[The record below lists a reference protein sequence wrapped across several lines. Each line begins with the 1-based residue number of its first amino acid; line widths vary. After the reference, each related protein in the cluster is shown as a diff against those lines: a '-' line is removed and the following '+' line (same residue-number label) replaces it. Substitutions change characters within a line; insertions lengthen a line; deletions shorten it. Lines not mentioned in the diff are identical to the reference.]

1 MIDPVNVKLPTRRV
15 TINLDQDLLA
25 IFKAEA
31 LRGGPP
37 YQVAINQALRA
48 YLHSR
53 EASEQERAVRVVLT
67 ALDDAAV
74 RRKLRSSADGDGAE
88 RRALP
93 SVSSADS
100 RCQFSTKVATALGWR
115 TFSTEENA
123 LPVARHVEPRLAAN
137 VH

>member
-1 MIDPVNVKLPTRRV
+1 MTSTTRKVRSPRRRPAGEIPQDVSALEGWRRARQVIDPVNAKLPTRRV

-67 ALDDAAV
+67 ALDDAVV
-74 RRKLRSSADGDGAE
+74 RRKLRSI
-88 RRALP
+88 R
-93 SVSSADS
+93 
-100 RCQFSTKVATALGWR
+100 
-115 TFSTEENA
+115 
-123 LPVARHVEPRLAAN
+123 
-137 VH
+137 

>member
-1 MIDPVNVKLPTRRV
+1 MIDPLNVKLPTRRV

-48 YLHSR
+48 YLHGR
-53 EASEQERAVRVVLT
+53 EASEQARAVRVVLT

-74 RRKLRSSADGDGAE
+74 RRKLRSI
-88 RRALP
+88 R
-93 SVSSADS
+93 
-100 RCQFSTKVATALGWR
+100 
-115 TFSTEENA
+115 
-123 LPVARHVEPRLAAN
+123 
-137 VH
+137 